1 MSEMNVDNILAEL
14 RLEFLEDAGDR
25 FENIYTKLNEVEKN
39 AESLDESLRSIKRD
53 VHTLKGQAG
62 PFGFPSITRIMHS
75 LEDFFEMT
83 HEMSPARFPDVRKF
97 IDAAANILDRQQDP
111 GEDITANICANL
123 PHTAQ
128 GISEGQVIRDVP
140 ALLVMPRGTQ
150 RTLVGKELASCG
162 FRVVTAENPYD
173 AIHTGIDVRPKFAII
188 NRGMKDISGVE
199 LANVFKAIGTL
210 SSCRVIVLTSDD
222 DLGDIVSELPHGTV
236 AIHKGADF
244 FGELGEQLIEWGLF
258 GDIVH

>member
-1 MSEMNVDNILAEL
+1 MNVDNILEEL
-14 RLEFLEDAGDR
+14 RLEFLEDGGDR
-25 FENIYTKLNEVEKN
+25 IENIYQNLNEVEKN
-39 AESLDESLRSIKRD
+39 AGAFDESLRSIKRD

-83 HEMSPARFPDVRKF
+83 HEMSVARFPDIRKF
-97 IDAAANILDRQQDP
+97 IDAAANILEQQEDP
-111 GEDITANICANL
+111 GEEATAKICANM

-128 GISEGQVIRDVP
+128 LISEGQVVRDVP

-162 FRVVTAENPYD
+162 FRVVTAGNSYD
-173 AIHTGIDVRPKFAII
+173 AIHTGIDVGPKFAII

-199 LANVFKAIGTL
+199 LVNVFKAISAL
-210 SSCRVIVLTSDD
+210 DSCRIIILTSDD
-222 DLGDIVSELPHGTV
+222 ELDDIVAELPAGTAV
-236 AIHKGADF
+236 IHKGAEF
-244 FGELGEQLIEWGLF
+244 FSDLTTQLIEWGFF
-258 GDIVH
+258 GEIVH